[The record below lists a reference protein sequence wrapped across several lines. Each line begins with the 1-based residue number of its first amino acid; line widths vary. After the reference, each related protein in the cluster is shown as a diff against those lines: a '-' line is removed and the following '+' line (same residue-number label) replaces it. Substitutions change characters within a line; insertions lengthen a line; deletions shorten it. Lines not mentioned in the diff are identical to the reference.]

1 MGESMRRGALALVT
15 CLALGSGLAACAKL
29 AETMRPHTY
38 GPSFDYI
45 PDDQVDSV
53 MWQLAR
59 DVKRIDTLTH
69 DPAGI
74 GPAQRDEIARLLVIM
89 DDAAKRLGTEGVRTN
104 HPLIDDH
111 REAFRADLEAAQRGV
126 AAQPPNY
133 TLAENVAVACMR
145 CHEHGTR

>member
-1 MGESMRRGALALVT
+1 MRRRFLALVIS
-15 CLALGSGLAACAKL
+15 LAAGSGLVACAKL
-29 AETMRPHTY
+29 ADFMRPHTY

-45 PDDQVDSV
+45 PDEQVDSV

-59 DVKRIDTLTH
+59 DSKRIDTLTH

-74 GPAQRDEIARLLVIM
+74 TPAQHDEIARLLVIM
-89 DDAAKRLGTEGVRTN
+89 DDATKRLGSQGVRTN

-111 REAFRADLEAAQRGV
+111 RELFRADLEAAKRGV
-126 AAQPPNY
+126 MAQPPNY
-133 TLAENVAVACMR
+133 TLARNVAVACMR

>member
-1 MGESMRRGALALVT
+1 MGERMPRGFLVLVV
-15 CLALGSGLAACAKL
+15 CLVAGSGLVACAEL
-29 AETMRPHTY
+29 SDWMRPHTY

-45 PDDQVDSV
+45 PDDRVDSV
-53 MWQLAR
+53 MWQMAR
-59 DVKRIDTLTH
+59 DVKRIDALTH
-69 DPAGI
+69 DPVGI
-74 GPAQRDEIARLLVIM
+74 TPAQRDEIARLLVIM

-111 REAFRADLEAAQRGV
+111 REAFRADLAAAQRGV
-126 AAQPPNY
+126 MAQPPNY

>member
-1 MGESMRRGALALVT
+1 MRCRWLALVMS
-15 CLALGSGLAACAKL
+15 LAAGSGLVACADL
-29 AETMRPHTY
+29 ADWVRPHTY

-59 DVKRIDTLTH
+59 DVKRIDALTR
-69 DPAGI
+69 DPAAI
-74 GPAQRDEIARLLVIM
+74 TPEQRDEITRLLVIM

-111 REAFRADLEAAQRGV
+111 REAFRADLESARRGV
-126 AAQPPNY
+126 MAEPPNY

>member
-1 MGESMRRGALALVT
+1 MRREFPLLVVCLVAGSALV
-15 CLALGSGLAACAKL
+15 ACADL
-29 AETMRPHTY
+29 SDWLRPHTY

-45 PDDQVDSV
+45 PDDQVDSI
-53 MWQLAR
+53 MWQMAR

-74 GPAQRDEIARLLVIM
+74 TPAQRDELARLLVIM

-111 REAFRADLEAAQRGV
+111 REAFRADLQAARRGV
-126 AAQPPNY
+126 VALPPNY